1 MILRGHPDR
10 RGTRRLVVL
19 FAGAIAM
26 FAPRFAELDHTLHAP
41 AAATVHDEAS
51 HPDAAPHLEQEEHL
65 GKDEGLVC
73 LHAGTKLLEPRQSS
87 DPLVDSSSS
96 DPVSSLA
103 PAGSTPRTSDPAR
116 APPA

>member
-1 MILRGHPDR
+1 MIVRGFPSRCGAH
-10 RGTRRLVVL
+10 RLAVL
-19 FAGAIAM
+19 FAFAIAM
-26 FAPRFAELDHTLHAP
+26 LAPSIRELDHALHAP

-65 GKDEGLVC
+65 GKDECLVC
-73 LHAGTKLLEPRQSS
+73 LHADTKLLEPRQSS
-87 DPLVDSSSS
+87 DPLVDSSSG